1 MPLFQPSEDSERRS
15 SRLSELRSRGRIAQ
29 ALLFPK
35 IPWSAITIGAP
46 DTSVQAQAADNLMSC
61 SSKIVDHHFSRS
73 ATVVSLWQ
81 S

>member
-1 MPLFQPSEDSERRS
+1 M
-15 SRLSELRSRGRIAQ
+15 
-29 ALLFPK
+29 LFPK